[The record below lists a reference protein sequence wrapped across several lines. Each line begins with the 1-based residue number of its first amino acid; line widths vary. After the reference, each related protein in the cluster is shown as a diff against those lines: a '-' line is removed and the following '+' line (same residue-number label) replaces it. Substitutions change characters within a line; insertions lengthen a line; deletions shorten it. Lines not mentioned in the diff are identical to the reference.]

1 MSSSLAP
8 DARFD
13 RLVVLRLAVATFSI
27 LALELA
33 IIRWMSQQVRIFA
46 YLNNVVLMACFLG
59 MGLGIAAGRKHPRL
73 IDATLPSLAVLSAV
87 LSFSARLGI
96 LRLAFPDPSIA
107 IWGGETLR
115 TGETFLKN
123 LSIVV
128 ALFLAV
134 VWIFVCAGSVVG
146 ALFDR
151 LNPLRAYG
159 ADLFGSLAGV
169 LAMTFVAALGTT
181 PTVWFAVAIVPL
193 LWLSP
198 RPLSWA
204 AAAVVLWVAH
214 LSVGFALFSP
224 YNRIDLIRASS
235 LNRPVIVAANRDA
248 HQIMLDLRAPALSSA
263 ALSPEARKALSTFRL
278 MYDLPFGLTRQRRDA
293 LIVGAGT
300 GNDVAAALRNG
311 FGHVSS
317 IDIDP
322 VIIRIG
328 RRMHPEHPY
337 SDPRVEPVI
346 NDARA
351 FFEQRRDEGFDVVCF
366 GLLDSHAMFSSMA
379 SLRLDN
385 YVYTEEGLRSAFQHV
400 RPGGVMTVSFSVFP
414 GDWIRDRIIA
424 VMAKAIGQQP
434 RILYFPSADACTFIV
449 TKGPVLPA
457 APLPFEIRP
466 HIDLNAVHTT
476 SDDWPFLYLRPHR
489 FPTGYLIVLL
499 TILAIAA
506 LGTRA
511 AFGPGLF
518 RTRFDP
524 VMFLFG
530 AAFLLI
536 ETKGVT
542 DLSLLFGSTWIVNLS
557 VFAGILLMALVA
569 NTVASRWQPVRMGL
583 PFLALFLAL
592 AVSYAV
598 RPSMLLPLPLL
609 ARGIAGG
616 LANALPVAVAGLLFS
631 TLLSRSADAAGSL
644 GSNLLGAMIGG
655 CLEYLSIATGLR
667 FLTLM
672 AMLLYG
678 AALLVLARDRRDP
691 VSADAADASM

>member
-1 MSSSLAP
+1 MSSSLP
-8 DARFD
+8 SDARSD
-13 RLVVLRLAVATFSI
+13 QWVVLRLAVATFSI

-33 IIRWMSQQVRIFA
+33 IIRWMSQQIRIFA

-73 IDATLPSLAVLSAV
+73 IEAALPSLAVLSAV
-87 LSFSARLGI
+87 LSFSGLLGI
-96 LRLAFPDPSIA
+96 MRMSFPDPSIA

-115 TGETFLKN
+115 SGETFLKN

-134 VWIFVCAGSVVG
+134 VWIFVCAASVVG
-146 ALFDR
+146 SLFDR
-151 LNPLRAYG
+151 LKPLEAYG
-159 ADLFGSLAGV
+159 ADLLGSLAGV
-169 LAMTFVAALGTT
+169 LAMTLVAALGTT

-193 LWLSP
+193 LWLCP
-198 RPLSWA
+198 RPASWL
-204 AAAVVLWVAH
+204 AAAVVLWMAH
-214 LSVGFALFSP
+214 SSVGFALFSP
-224 YNRIDLIRASS
+224 YNRIDLIRTSS
-235 LNRPVIVAANRDA
+235 LNHPVIVAANRDA
-248 HQIMLDLRAPALSSA
+248 HQLMLDLRPPALTSA
-263 ALSPEARKALSTFRL
+263 ALAPEARMGLATLRL
-278 MYDLPFGLTRQRRDA
+278 MYDLPFALTPQRRDA

-311 FGHVSS
+311 FGHVTS

-328 RRMHPEHPY
+328 RRMHPERPY

-351 FFEQRRDEGFDVVCF
+351 FFEQQRDESFDVVCF

-385 YVYTEEGLRSAFQHV
+385 YVYTEEGLRSAFEHV
-400 RPGGVMTVSFSVFP
+400 RPGGVMTVTFSVFP
-414 GDWIRDRIIA
+414 GDWIRDRIVA
-424 VMAKAIGQQP
+424 VMAKATGQQP
-434 RILYFPSADACTFIV
+434 RILYFPSATACTFIV
-449 TKGPVLPA
+449 TKGLLLPA
-457 APLPFEIRP
+457 TPRPFEIRP
-466 HIDLNAVHTT
+466 QIDLDAVRTT

-489 FPTGYLIVLL
+489 FPTGYVIVLL

-506 LGTRA
+506 LGARA

-557 VFAGILLMALVA
+557 VFAGILLMAFLA
-569 NTVASRWQPVRMGL
+569 NLAASRWQPVRMGL
-583 PFLALFLAL
+583 PFLALFLTL

-598 RPSMLLPLPLL
+598 RPSLLLPLPLL

-644 GSNLLGAMIGG
+644 GSNLLGAMLGG
-655 CLEYLSIATGLR
+655 CLEYLSMATGLR
-667 FLTLM
+667 FLTVM
-672 AMLLYG
+672 AMLIYG
-678 AALLVLARDRRDP
+678 AAFLVLRARSAGGGA
-691 VSADAADASM
+691 VAVADA